1 MTSLKER
8 SVFFPSQK
16 FDGRSKDLTKQH
28 WQAFQDFCNQQKLYI
43 ENTADHRAAPI
54 NEVQIFFKMTL
65 TDLARAWLERETFT
79 SPTDLREKFL
89 RDFSPYG
96 KTHRQWIAK

>member
-16 FDGRSKDLTKQH
+16 FDGRNKDLTKQH

-43 ENTADHRAAPI
+43 ENTDDHRAATI
-54 NEVQIFFKMTL
+54 DEV
-65 TDLARAWLERETFT
+65 
-79 SPTDLREKFL
+79 
-89 RDFSPYG
+89 
-96 KTHRQWIAK
+96 

>member
-16 FDGRSKDLTKQH
+16 VDGRNKDLTKQH

-43 ENTADHRAAPI
+43 ENTDDHRAATI
-54 NEVQIFFKMTL
+54 NEVQPFFKMTL
-65 TDLARAWLERETFT
+65 TDLARAWLERDIYLTCR
-79 SPTDLREKFL
+79 LK
-89 RDFSPYG
+89 G
-96 KTHRQWIAK
+96 KISQTLALMARHIDNG